1 MKITQ
6 VKRPSTSFQ
15 QPVSESALTSVLKSV
30 LIDEI
35 VLEVNEIAS
44 GWFNSTYHVK
54 TSKRSLILK
63 VAPSEESD
71 VFYNERYLMQR
82 EESLSPYF
90 KKFGSIIPEYVSFF
104 KIGDRYASIQ
114 EYVDGLL
121 WHDVNDELAT
131 KDTDRLWN
139 QLGGFTK
146 QLHEIKGDTFGYP
159 SPLKSHAK
167 WSGFILDY
175 ITGIRDNCLRNKVHN
190 PLMDVFLDRVK
201 KYYELLDTCTSPS
214 LLHGDIWPRNVII
227 GNEGESYSIKAVIDS
242 ERAYWGD
249 PISEWVL
256 LFFDL
261 PESFWDGYGSNLKEQ
276 SDERILSIY
285 KGMYYMLNIL
295 ESTRFPAPIEPTL
308 KELEKMI
315 DVLGGSSN

>member
-6 VKRPSTSFQ
+6 VKRSDTSFQ
-15 QPVSESALTSVLKSV
+15 QPVSDSELSNSLKSV
-30 LIDEI
+30 MTNEI
-35 VLEVNEIAS
+35 VSEVTEIDS

-54 TSKRSLILK
+54 TEKRSLILK
-63 VAPSEESD
+63 VAPSPGAD
-71 VFYNERYLMQR
+71 VFYNERFLMQR
-82 EESLSPYF
+82 EKSLSPYF
-90 KKFGSIIPEYVSFF
+90 QKFSSIIPEYIAFF
-104 KIGDRYASIQ
+104 KIGDRDSSIQ
-114 EYVDGLL
+114 EYVDGFL
-121 WHDVNDELAT
+121 WHDVNEELKT
-131 KDTDRLWN
+131 EDTDRLWN
-139 QLGGFTK
+139 QLGDFTK

-159 SPLKSHAK
+159 SPIESHPK
-167 WSGFILDY
+167 WSEFIVDY
-175 ITGIRDNCLRNKVHN
+175 ITGIRDNCLRNKVHD

-201 KYYELLDTCTSPS
+201 KYDELLDTCTTPS

-227 GNEGESYSIKAVIDS
+227 KSDGESYSIKAVIDS

-261 PESFWDGYGSNLKEQ
+261 PDSFWDGYGRNLKEQ

-295 ESTRFPAPIEPTL
+295 ESTRFPAPTEPIL
-308 KELEKMI
+308 KELEKMM
-315 DVLGGSSN
+315 DVLK